1 MTVGYMGETVAV
13 QPYRIWQSIVEERQK
28 EGQHLVSREFM
39 RKRYLMAGYGPEK
52 AKKWI
57 DLYVKE
63 FAIEEKHGLIRLG

>member
-1 MTVGYMGETVAV
+1 MAV
-13 QPYRIWQSIVEERQK
+13 QPYRIWQTIVEERQK
-28 EGQHLVSREFM
+28 DGQREVTREVV

-63 FAIEEKHGLIRLG
+63 FSLGEDHGRIRLW

>member
-1 MTVGYMGETVAV
+1 MAV

-28 EGQHLVSREFM
+28 DGQREVTREVV

-63 FAIEEKHGLIRLG
+63 FAIEEKHGRIRLW

>member
-1 MTVGYMGETVAV
+1 MKNVAV
-13 QPYRIWQSIVEERQK
+13 QPYRIWASIVEERQRD
-28 EGQHLVSREFM
+28 GQREVTREVV

-63 FAIEEKHGLIRLG
+63 FAIEEKHGRIRLW

>member
-1 MTVGYMGETVAV
+1 MAV
-13 QPYRIWQSIVEERQK
+13 QPYRIWQSIVEERQRD
-28 EGQHLVSREFM
+28 GQREVTREVV

-63 FAIEEKHGLIRLG
+63 FAIEEKHGRIRLW

>member
-1 MTVGYMGETVAV
+1 MAV

-28 EGQHLVSREFM
+28 DGQREVTREVV
-39 RKRYLMAGYGPEK
+39 RKHYLMAGYGPEK

-63 FAIEEKHGLIRLG
+63 FAIEEKHGRIRLW

>member
-1 MTVGYMGETVAV
+1 MKNVAV
-13 QPYRIWQSIVEERQK
+13 QPYRIWASIVEERQK
-28 EGQHLVSREFM
+28 DGQREVTREVV

-63 FAIEEKHGLIRLG
+63 FAIEEKHGRIRLW

>member
-1 MTVGYMGETVAV
+1 MAV

-28 EGQHLVSREFM
+28 DGQKEVTREVV

-63 FAIEEKHGLIRLG
+63 FAIEEKQGRIRLW

>member
-1 MTVGYMGETVAV
+1 MAV

-28 EGQHLVSREFM
+28 DGQKEVTREVV

-63 FAIEEKHGLIRLG
+63 FAIEEKHGRIRLW

>member
-1 MTVGYMGETVAV
+1 MAV

-28 EGQHLVSREFM
+28 DGQREVTREVI

-63 FAIEEKHGLIRLG
+63 FAIEEKHGRIRLW